1 MFTLPSRPVDRTEL
15 AFTPALEQAAMLRS
29 GEVSPVELTDLYL
42 ERIEQLNPKLD
53 AYLTV
58 AADGARER
66 ARQAEKQLAGGADDL
81 PPFLGVPIAIKDL
94 NDTIGIVTTHGTA
107 GWNARIPEADDHIVT
122 RIRDAGFVILGK
134 TNTPEFGSA
143 PVTESPG
150 YPPARN
156 PWNLDRTPGG
166 SSGGSAAATAAALC
180 SIAQGSDGGGS
191 IRIPSALCGLFGI
204 KPSRG
209 RISSAPHAPSFHA
222 VQGPIARTVADAAAM
237 LDAATGYV
245 TGDPYWA
252 PPPDRPFVEEVGAPP
267 GRLRIALSTEP
278 LLGGLETASGNRD
291 AAERAGALLES
302 LGHTVEPAAPVWPFD
317 AASIQIVTVA
327 PQMAARESELPPLE
341 TLDPVNRFLVEA
353 GRSIPATTFITASGD
368 LVERCRSVVA
378 FFDDYDV
385 LVTPTVPIPAPPI
398 GEYTT
403 MGARSDLQE
412 FLAKAMIEPAA
423 MPAFADLVRNTSP
436 WNVTGQPAVS
446 IPLYEDDDGL
456 PLGVQLVGRPADEAT
471 LVRVASQLEEACPW
485 RDRRPPM
492 AIAGAAS

>member
-1 MFTLPSRPVDRTEL
+1 MHDTEL
-15 AFTPALEQAAMLRS
+15 AFTSALDQATLVQN

-42 ERIEQLNPKLD
+42 ARIERLNPQLD

-58 AADGARER
+58 AADRARATARE
-66 ARQAEKQLAGGADDL
+66 AEAEVAAGTEDL

-94 NDTIGIVTTHGTA
+94 NDTLGIVTTHGTA
-107 GWNARIPEADDHIVT
+107 GWNDRIPEADDHVVS

-166 SSGGSAAATAAALC
+166 SSGGSAAATAAGLC
-180 SIAQGSDGGGS
+180 AIAQGSDGGGS

-204 KPSRG
+204 KPARG
-209 RISSAPHAPSFHA
+209 RISTAPYAPSFHA
-222 VQGPIARTVADAAAM
+222 VNGPIARTVADAAAM
-237 LDAATGYV
+237 LDAVSGYA
-245 TGDPYWA
+245 TGDPWWAA
-252 PPPDRPFVEEVGAPP
+252 PPSRPFLDEVGAAP
-267 GRLRIALSTEP
+267 GRLRIALATEP
-278 LLGGLETASGNRD
+278 MLTGIQTAPGNRD

-302 LGHTVEPAAPVWPFD
+302 LGHVVELAAPEWPFD
-317 AASIQIVTVA
+317 AASVQIVTVA
-327 PQMAARESELPPLE
+327 PQMAAREADLPPLD

-353 GRSIPATTFITASGD
+353 GRTIPATTYLTSSAD
-368 LVERCRSVVA
+368 LISRVRPVIA
-378 FFDDYDV
+378 FFDDYD
-385 LVTPTVPIPAPPI
+385 LLLTPTVPIPAPPI

-403 MGARSDLQE
+403 MGARADLQE
-412 FLAKAMIEPAA
+412 FLAKAMLEPAE
-423 MPAFADLVRNTSP
+423 MPAFADLGRFTSA

-446 IPLYEDDDGL
+446 VPLYQDDDGL

-471 LVRVASQLEEACPW
+471 LIRVASQLEQACPW

-492 AIAGAAS
+492 AMDAR

>member
-1 MFTLPSRPVDRTEL
+1 VDSTEL
-15 AFTPALEQAAMLRS
+15 AFSPALEQAALVRNR
-29 GEVSPVELTDLYL
+29 EVSPVELIDLYL
-42 ERIEQLNPKLD
+42 ERIDRLNPTLD

-58 AADGARER
+58 AADGARDR
-66 ARQAEKQLAGGADDL
+66 ARRAEKELAAGTDDL

-107 GWNARIPEADDHIVT
+107 GWNQRIPEADDHMVT

-166 SSGGSAAATAAALC
+166 SSGGSAAATAAGLC
-180 SIAQGSDGGGS
+180 PIAQGSDGGGS

-209 RISSAPHAPSFHA
+209 RISTAPYAPSFHA
-222 VQGPIARTVADAAAM
+222 VNGPIARTVADAAAL
-237 LDAATGYV
+237 LDAAAGYV

-252 PPPDRPFVEEVGAPP
+252 PPPTRPFLEEVGASP
-267 GRLRIALSTEP
+267 GRLRIAITTDP
-278 LLGGLETASGNRD
+278 LLGGLETAPGNRD

-302 LGHTVEPAAPVWPFD
+302 LGHVVEPAAPVWPFD

-327 PQMAARESELPPLE
+327 PQMAAREAELPPLE

-353 GRSIPATTFITASGD
+353 GRHIPATTYLTASGD
-368 LVERCRSVVA
+368 LVTRCRGVVG
-378 FFDDYDV
+378 FFDDYD
-385 LVTPTVPIPAPPI
+385 LLLTPTVPIPAPPI

-403 MGARSDLQE
+403 MAARTDLQE
-412 FLAKAMIEPAA
+412 FLARAMVEPAA
-423 MPAFADLVRNTSP
+423 MPAFADLGRNTSP

-446 IPLYEDDDGL
+446 VPLCQDDDGL

-492 AIAGAAS
+492 ATAGAAV